1 MNVVQLGMMKMKEMK
16 TLYRNTMF
24 AHVLGMVKEVKV
36 LVGTEKEVLLKKLEL
51 EEKGF
56 KTRVC

>member
-1 MNVVQLGMMKMKEMK
+1 MMKMKEMK